1 MMIRSHCLK
10 WYALFAVALA
20 SPLPAQMPSLATK
33 PAAEPSAAEKPEE
46 AEARLQLWSKEA
58 RLTFAQVSEPGAE
71 TRLPPGIDPAALSE
85 YRRDLEQIIS
95 GIKQLQKILA
105 ALPEARKASDAAR
118 AANASWTGFPTAPPY
133 SVLLLDELLNQQQ
146 ALQERLISY
155 RSSEELF
162 TRRLAT
168 LQEEAK
174 LSEANSRRLLTAA
187 AESPTGDS
195 APGWRLAADR
205 AKSRFLA
212 LRGSFIQN
220 NLHLIQDQAA
230 TAQQQLTLLER
241 QITLLKQH
249 PIFTTEDLEKVKKAA
264 EDRQAAFRKEIT
276 TLRKTQQEATTTRA
290 KAQATLD
297 LLLKPSA
304 DHAPPAEP
312 TPALALAT
320 LKLEAAETRVD
331 ALQSIYD
338 NLESLIQLES
348 HGLDLYQQRKTL
360 IDSPSKDSSTAALQS
375 LRAAYDRL
383 SAWESV
389 AANDL
394 TTINADLSKQESRLT
409 TVAAEDPRL
418 LSMNELRAALWEK
431 QASTQRVHQALTSQ
445 RRVLKH
451 WLDDYTPSTSANPIS
466 EKVSKIITSTRSLI
480 TQIWGFEVSQY
491 VETSV
496 IGGVP
501 LPVNKAVTLGQFI
514 IALLFFSI
522 SYYLANRIKN
532 RFRDLIVRRGHI
544 ADAQARTVFN
554 WLMILIG
561 FLLMLSTLAF
571 LKIPLTVFAFFGGAL
586 AIGIGFGAQTLIKNF
601 ISGIIVLFERKVRV
615 GDIVDV
621 GGVVGSIIEINTRS
635 SVLRGGDG
643 KETLIPNSLFL
654 ENRVTNLTLSN
665 RLVRRRLDVPVA
677 LTSSVQ
683 DVQTILKEAV
693 ERHGLVLKSPEPIV
707 TFEDFTHGS
716 HLFAIYYWTEFND
729 KTNSDVVASD
739 LRFMIEKRFA
749 EAGILFPEKS
759 S

>member
-20 SPLPAQMPSLATK
+20 SPLPAQMPSLTTK

-118 AANASWTGFPTAPPY
+118 AANASWTGFSEGPPY
-133 SVLLLDELLNQQQ
+133 SVLLLDDLLNQQQ

-174 LSEANSRRLLTAA
+174 LSEANSRRLLAAA

-230 TAQQQLTLLER
+230 TAQQQLNLLER
-241 QITLLKQH
+241 QITLVKQH
-249 PIFTTEDLEKVKKAA
+249 PVFTTEDLEKVKKAA
-264 EDRQAAFRKEIT
+264 EDRQAAFRKEIS
-276 TLRKTQQEATTTRA
+276 TLRKTQLEATASRA
-290 KAQATLD
+290 KAQAALD

-304 DHAPPAEP
+304 DDVPAEQ

-375 LRAAYDRL
+375 LRAAYERL

-389 AANDL
+389 AANEL

-418 LSMNELRAALWEK
+418 LPMNELRAALWEK
-431 QASTQRVHQALTSQ
+431 QASTQRVYQALTSQ
-445 RRVLKH
+445 HQVLKH
-451 WLDDYTPSTSANPIS
+451 WLDELTPSTSANPIS
-466 EKVSKIITSTRSLI
+466 EKVSKITASTRSLI

-532 RFRDLIVRRGHI
+532 RFRDMIVRRGHI

-621 GGVVGSIIEINTRS
+621 GGVAGTIIEINTRS
-635 SVLRGGDG
+635 SVLRGADG

-654 ENRVTNLTLSN
+654 ENRITNLTLSN

-677 LTSSVQ
+677 LTSSIQ
-683 DVQTILKEAV
+683 DVQTILKEAI

-707 TFEDFTHGS
+707 TFEDFSHGS

-739 LRFMIEKRFA
+739 LRFIIEKRFA
-749 EAGILFPEKS
+749 EAGIFFPEKS

>member
-20 SPLPAQMPSLATK
+20 LPLPAQMPSLATK
-33 PAAEPSAAEKPEE
+33 HVAEPSAAEKPEE

-118 AANASWTGFPTAPPY
+118 AANASWTGFSEGPPY

-162 TRRLAT
+162 KRRLAT

-174 LSEANSRRLLTAA
+174 LSEANSRRLLAA
-187 AESPTGDS
+187 ATESPTGDS

-205 AKSRFLA
+205 TKSRFLA

-241 QITLLKQH
+241 QITLVKQH
-249 PIFTTEDLEKVKKAA
+249 PVFTTEDLEKVKKAA

-276 TLRKTQQEATTTRA
+276 TLRKTQQEATATRA
-290 KAQATLD
+290 KAQAALD

-304 DHAPPAEP
+304 DDVPAEQ

-360 IDSPSKDSSTAALQS
+360 IDSPATDSSTAALQS
-375 LRAAYDRL
+375 LRAAYERL

-389 AANDL
+389 AANEL

-418 LSMNELRAALWEK
+418 LPMNELRAALWEK
-431 QASTQRVHQALTSQ
+431 QASTQRVYQALTTQ
-445 RRVLKH
+445 RQVLEH
-451 WLDDYTPSTSANPIS
+451 WLDELTPSSTANPIS
-466 EKVSKIITSTRSLI
+466 EKVSKITASTRSLI

-532 RFRDLIVRRGHI
+532 RFRDMIVRRGHI

-561 FLLMLSTLAF
+561 FLLMISTLAF

-621 GGVVGSIIEINTRS
+621 GGVAGTIIEINTRS
-635 SVLRGGDG
+635 SVLRGADG

-654 ENRVTNLTLSN
+654 ENRITNLTLSN

-683 DVQTILKEAV
+683 DVHTILKEAI
-693 ERHGLVLKSPEPIV
+693 ERHGLVLKNPEPIV

-759 S
+759 I